1 VTRCVDQGQVFST
14 TALDLI
20 SCARVMMEEKK
31 PAAAFD
37 LTEFFQKAPA
47 LMCVLDMENRILQP
61 NEAWTRV
68 TGYPFEQLHGALV
81 DDFMHPDDRDPSRRT
96 SRMSLEAQGA
106 IVQESRFRCA
116 NGSYRWIEWTMRVV
130 FDRELVFCCARAV
143 EQPRRATITAARR
156 LETYLRRAPVAM
168 IEIDVERGIT
178 EWSNGAE
185 TMFGH
190 TRAEALGKQL
200 VDLLVPEH
208 LRARVGEI
216 SSSLRDGSSPGGKAG
231 VGLNITKSG
240 KLIHCEWHNAPL
252 MDDEG
257 KVRALLSIAVDRSE
271 IEAERA
277 RAEESVVRF
286 DMLMRGSRSGFWDYK
301 PRDPAKPIDLDAP
314 IYVSEGF
321 LRIIGLT
328 AQDAPKTLADVN
340 THLHPDDYEKVG
352 REYQAHI
359 DERRAESYLEY
370 RLIHADGAPVWIG
383 ATWYAIWD
391 GQGGLIRFAGS
402 FADITERKI
411 AEEDQR
417 EKLALIE
424 RQANAIRELSTP
436 ILEVQDGVLCL
447 PIIGVVDSA
456 RAAEMMHMALG
467 AVVSEQA
474 RFLIID
480 LTGVP
485 VLDTSTADRLL
496 AIARAAGLVGAQTVI
511 TGLQP
516 AVAQTVVTLGV
527 GMGDVKTLRNLKDGL
542 RYCARQKNR

>member
-1 VTRCVDQGQVFST
+1 
-14 TALDLI
+14 
-20 SCARVMMEEKK
+20 MEDNK
-31 PAAAFD
+31 PAPTFD
-37 LTEFFQKAPA
+37 LMEFFQKAPA

-68 TGYPFEQLHGALV
+68 TGHPLAQLDGALV
-81 DDFMHPDDRDPSRRT
+81 DDYVHPEDRDPARRT
-96 SRMSLEAQGA
+96 SRISLEAQGA
-106 IVQESRFRCA
+106 LVQESRFRCA
-116 NGSYRWIEWTMRVV
+116 DGKYRWIEWTMRVV
-130 FDRELVFCCARAV
+130 FDRSLVFCCARAI

-168 IEIDVERGIT
+168 IEVDVDRGIT
-178 EWSNGAE
+178 EWSSGAE
-185 TMFGH
+185 RMFGF
-190 TRAEALGKQL
+190 TRSEALGKHL
-200 VDLLVPEH
+200 IDLLVPES
-208 LRARVGEI
+208 LRPQVREI
-216 SSSLRDGSSPGGKAG
+216 SSSLRDGSSSGGRAG
-231 VGLNITKSG
+231 IALNLTKSG
-240 KLIHCEWHNAPL
+240 QLIHCEWHNAPL

-271 IEAERA
+271 IQAERA
-277 RAEESVVRF
+277 RAEESVARF

-301 PRDPAKPIDLDAP
+301 PRDPNNPLDLDAP
-314 IYVSEGF
+314 MYVSEGL
-321 LRIIGLT
+321 LRIVGVEAKDI
-328 AQDAPKTLADVN
+328 PKTLREFN
-340 THLHPDDYEKVG
+340 KHLHPDDYEMVG
-352 REYQAHI
+352 REYQSHI
-359 DERRAESYLEY
+359 HERRAESYIEY
-370 RLIHADGAPVWIG
+370 RLVHATGLHVWVG
-383 ATWYAIWD
+383 ATWYALWD
-391 GQGGLIRFAGS
+391 DNGGLIRFAGS
-402 FADITERKI
+402 FADITERKL

-436 ILEVQDGVLCL
+436 ILEVHEGVLCL

-456 RAAEMMHMALG
+456 RAAEMMHMALS

-527 GMGDVKTLRNLKDGL
+527 GMGEVKTLRNLKDGL
-542 RYCARQKNR
+542 RYCVRQKNNK